1 MQAGA
6 LADPAQGE
14 VDRHARDNGDHCL
27 GQQDERHLPQ
37 IDLLGNE
44 QGKHLVGRGQE
55 HRHERAERDDP
66 PCVERGAHGGE
77 AALGHDTRD
86 GAHHGA
92 GRAGALDGR
101 ADLVS
106 RRELEDREQGEGDE
120 QERHERQ
127 RVLGGVD
134 HDIQNKFH
142 GGTTF
147 LSKDGCEGFLPM
159 KQAVNLP

>member
-1 MQAGA
+1 MELVLDIVIDAAKDTLALVPFLFVTFALLAVFEFAAGDKIRSA
-6 LADPAQGE
+6 IQ
-14 VDRHARDNGDHCL
+14 
-27 GQQDERHLPQ
+27 
-37 IDLLGNE
+37 
-44 QGKHLVGRGQE
+44 
-55 HRHERAERDDP
+55 
-66 PCVERGAHGGE
+66 
-77 AALGHDTRD
+77 
-86 GAHHGA
+86 
-92 GRAGALDGR
+92 RAGALDGR